1 MGRRGRDKI
10 FAPQRHARY
19 IGSYRREDVSMLS
32 PFRLPPHGAAK
43 RPAER
48 SRAATQRAMGYF
60 PPSAPGGGGRGKGG
74 GKKAEPRP
82 NGRWV
87 TSRLGVK
94 GKRGGFPAEREGGG
108 ETKFLRLKVL
118 PAISVVIAAGLCRCF
133 PHFAPRRTPRTRL
146 MAACLAAERKWS
158 FRTLFIC
165 GVLVMTG

>member
-60 PPSAPGGGGRGKGG
+60 P
-74 GKKAEPRP
+74 
-82 NGRWV
+82 
-87 TSRLGVK
+87 
-94 GKRGGFPAEREGGG
+94 
-108 ETKFLRLKVL
+108 
-118 PAISVVIAAGLCRCF
+118 LCRQGQTRRR
-133 PHFAPRRTPRTRL
+133 PRRTPRTRL